1 MLIMRSCTRS
11 IFLITL
17 EHEIILRTIYTMQTG
32 SYFNLEQSRMLRMVQ
47 DSAYMESLKIDQ
59 EKVGFISLLVTFE
72 SIKIHG
78 MKRR

>member
-1 MLIMRSCTRS
+1 MSRS

-17 EHEIILRTIYTMQTG
+17 EHEIILRSIYTMQTG
-32 SYFNLEQSRMLRMVQ
+32 SFFDLEQPRMLQKEQ

-72 SIKIHG
+72 VFKIHR
-78 MKRR
+78 MRRS